1 VTRAPTFP
9 PSTLNWTLATAT
21 SSDAFAAR
29 FTVPDNVAPA
39 TGEVMET
46 VGGVVSLGDDVFV
59 PPLTKPEQPTRPM
72 LKVAT
77 ISRRMN

>member
-21 SSDAFAAR
+21 SSDAFAVR

-39 TGEVMET
+39 AGEVMET
-46 VGGVVSLGDDVFV
+46 VGGVVSLGDGVFV

-77 ISRRMN
+77 ISKRMN